1 MLSFDFYSYMWKRK
15 ISTKV
20 SSSSFG
26 HRFCVALHKNRWP
39 GQICMASHSVSY
51 PVLSLVSFLCWSS
64 NNLMLNLLR
73 FDFQV
78 SSRNYTVITVFIQGL
93 LMETSSDLLSQNT
106 FQTEICWACSVEV
119 SWNGL
124 LTLSWLVGQR
134 RPLFAVT
141 VLLLPVSSACAVWA
155 EQLSLLLPLI
165 IIAAT
170 FWITVNSSS
179 HLSDRDAEQEH
190 QRLGCVCRWTSRM
203 PPD

>member
-1 MLSFDFYSYMWKRK
+1 
-15 ISTKV
+15 
-20 SSSSFG
+20 
-26 HRFCVALHKNRWP
+26 
-39 GQICMASHSVSY
+39 
-51 PVLSLVSFLCWSS
+51 
-64 NNLMLNLLR
+64 
-73 FDFQV
+73 
-78 SSRNYTVITVFIQGL
+78 
-93 LMETSSDLLSQNT
+93 METSSNLLSQNT

-134 RPLFAVT
+134 TPLFAVT

-190 QRLGCVCRWTSRM
+190 QRLRCVCRWTSRM
-203 PPD
+203 PPDWNGLLHDDSENSLKKSNWSFGFHVQYSVYLCLIKGMVNLF